1 MFRKRTRSKVIQRI
15 IIWVL
20 YFYSGFV
27 LYSNNGVLYPFLI
40 TFSRIVYP
48 LSIFWL
54 QIRIKRKNHF
64 LNIDYSSMSTSQLWF
79 NLLPI
84 IASISTVI
92 LSLTNAFLYIL
103 GKYIN
108 T

>member
-1 MFRKRTRSKVIQRI
+1 MFRKRTRSKLIQRI
-15 IIWVL
+15 LIWIL

-27 LYSNNGVLYPFLI
+27 LYSNKGVLYSFFI

-54 QIRIKRKNHF
+54 QIRIKRRNNF
-64 LNIDYSSMSTSQLWF
+64 LNINSSMSTSQLWF

-84 IASISTVI
+84 IASVSTVI

-103 GKYIN
+103 LKFIN